1 MFLYPQVGTL
11 LARERGH
18 CEQVVNC
25 LKISEL
31 VFGKLAV
38 ERYLKNP
45 GVPHVWGSFVVNGCG
60 KGRELL
66 ENELHPRQRNRNMRT

>member
-1 MFLYPQVGTL
+1 MLFCPQVGIL

-31 VFGKLAV
+31 VSLKLAV
-38 ERYLKNP
+38 ENP

-66 ENELHPRQRNRNMRT
+66 ENEFHPRQRNRNMRT